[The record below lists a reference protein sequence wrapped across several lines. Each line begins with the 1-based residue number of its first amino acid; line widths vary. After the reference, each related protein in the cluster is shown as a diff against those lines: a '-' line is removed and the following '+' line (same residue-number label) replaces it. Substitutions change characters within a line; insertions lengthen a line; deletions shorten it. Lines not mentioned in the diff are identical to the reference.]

1 VPEFAKADLRVILE
15 EAQRTKQ
22 IVQNLLSFAR
32 QMPPQRKPVQVN
44 GILRQTLALRAYDFA
59 NHGVKIVE
67 NFSTSVRDVVGDS
80 HQLQQ
85 VFLNIL
91 NNAYD
96 AVRESEHPGQIV
108 IETAESEGMAE
119 IMFRDNG
126 PGILYPERIFDP
138 FFTTKEVGKGT
149 GLGLS
154 ICYGIIREHQGE
166 ISCRNNNDGSGATF
180 MVRLPL
186 AAEAVSHVAGAAS
199 A

>member
-1 VPEFAKADLRVILE
+1 VILQ

-32 QMPPQRKPVQVN
+32 QMPPQRKAVQLN
-44 GILRQTLALRAYDFA
+44 AILRRTVQLRAYDFHS
-59 NHGVKIVE
+59 HGVEVIEQLDQELPPVI
-67 NFSTSVRDVVGDS
+67 GDS

-96 AVRESEHPGQIV
+96 AVRDVGRPARIA
-108 IETAESEGMAE
+108 IMTARRGAFVEVS
-119 IMFRDNG
+119 FRDNG
-126 PGILYPERIFDP
+126 NGIAFPDRIFDP

-154 ICYGIIREHQGE
+154 ICYGIVHEHGGE
-166 ISCRNNNDGSGATF
+166 ILCHNNTDGEGATF
-180 MVRLPL
+180 IVRLPAL
-186 AAEAVSHVAGAAS
+186 SETASVGAA
-199 A
+199 AGVTQR

>member
-1 VPEFAKADLRVILE
+1 
-15 EAQRTKQ
+15 
-22 IVQNLLSFAR
+22 
-32 QMPPQRKPVQVN
+32 
-44 GILRQTLALRAYDFA
+44 
-59 NHGVKIVE
+59 VKIIE
-67 NFSTSVRDVVGDS
+67 RFNANIREVVGDS

-96 AVRESEHPGQIV
+96 AVRESNSPGQIV
-108 IETAESEGMAE
+108 IETAEVEGMAE
-119 IMFRDNG
+119 IVFRDNG

-166 ISCRNNNDGSGATF
+166 ISCRNNTDSPGATF
-180 MVRLPL
+180 AVRLPF
-186 AAEAVSHVAGAAS
+186 ATEEAIASYAAGANA
-199 A
+199 